1 MYHLANGRDHLGSPM
16 QQKHQQP
23 KHQTV
28 RQSNLKQ
35 ASQSASFSADQL
47 VPRLQNQ
54 QSLQS
59 RFGQP
64 RFGYFDW
71 TYMMAGGYIVK
82 TPEEHAFDAVLNKVR
97 SDDQAFAHV
106 EVEKW
111 IDEQAQKLE
120 LSTKP
125 AGTPLPESLQKQLN
139 QLLAKS
145 FEKSNFLVMSQL
157 LKAGA
162 DPNGVYEDDPMLRWA
177 INQNSEDGVALLVK
191 HGAKTEYQPNGNPKG
206 FDAYVYA
213 WAKENK
219 PLAQILEQLGASK
232 QGKDHLG
239 RNLLCL
245 MAKNRDIEQMNL
257 LLDEGFPVTEMVP
270 HPDNQPRPST
280 VLSYV
285 MPWLEP
291 DHPLAERLLK
301 PIADAGL
308 LMANG
313 AVLWERIGDLPK
325 EKAAAWAN
333 KLMASGLDPNL
344 PVSVDLGTPW
354 LMSAKKG
361 NVPLM
366 KVLLQPKGQTQG
378 NQVQANQVQNVMSQ
392 QDGLGRNALMLSV
405 SSGNPEAF
413 LYLKSLGFSLDVV
426 TKQGEGLLHEAMR
439 DREYSYTPT
448 ELQEQMLETLIQ
460 AGVPL
465 NTQDFQGKTPLHR
478 AVELRSIKL
487 AEMLLKAGAN
497 PLLKTKSGQIAVELV
512 DRSTTNPYLGAF
524 SHDALNLFY
533 ILRDA
538 TFAWQAKEKQTV

>member
-1 MYHLANGRDHLGSPM
+1 
-16 QQKHQQP
+16 
-23 KHQTV
+23 
-28 RQSNLKQ
+28 
-35 ASQSASFSADQL
+35 
-47 VPRLQNQ
+47 
-54 QSLQS
+54 
-59 RFGQP
+59 
-64 RFGYFDW
+64 
-71 TYMMAGGYIVK
+71 MMAGGYIVK

-125 AGTPLPESLQKQLN
+125 AGTPLPEALQKQLN

-145 FEKSNFLVMSQL
+145 FEKSNFLVMCQL

-162 DPNGVYEDDPMLRWA
+162 DANGVFEDDPMLRWA

-191 HGAKTEYQPNGNPKG
+191 HGAKTETLPTESQKG
-206 FDAYVYA
+206 FNAYVYA

-219 PLAQILEQLGASK
+219 PMAHLLEQLGASK

-245 MAKNRDIEQMNL
+245 VAQNKDIEQMNL
-257 LLDEGFPVTEMVP
+257 LLDEGFPVTDLVP

-301 PIADAGL
+301 PIVEAGL

-313 AVLWERIGDLPK
+313 SVLWERIGDLPQH
-325 EKAAAWAN
+325 KAAAWAD
-333 KLMASGLDPNL
+333 KLMASGLEPNL
-344 PVSVDLGTPW
+344 RLSVEGETPW
-354 LMSAKKG
+354 LMAAKKG

-366 KVLLQPKGQTQG
+366 KVLFQPKGQIQ
-378 NQVQANQVQNVMSQ
+378 NSLVQNVMTQ

-413 LYLKSLGFSLDVV
+413 LYLKSLGFSLDVI
-426 TKQGEGLLHEAMR
+426 TKQSEGLLHEAMR

-448 ELQEQMLETLIQ
+448 DLQEQMLETLIQ

-497 PLLKTKSGQIAVELV
+497 PLLKTISGQIAVELV